1 MANRISINYT
11 EAEAIVSEL
20 NKGITDMETNVETL
34 VSKTNSVIGIE
45 WIGKDA
51 DATKGKMDD
60 AKKRFDQQIEALKT
74 ITNNIKEYIEKMY
87 RAEEETAMAQGN
99 YPEN

>member
-11 EAEAIVSEL
+11 EAEAIVSAL

-87 RAEEETAMAQGN
+87 RAEEETAMAQG
-99 YPEN
+99 YFI

>member
-74 ITNNIKEYIEKMY
+74 ITNNIKEYIEKMC
-87 RAEEETAMAQGN
+87 RAEEETAMAQGDFV
-99 YPEN
+99 

>member
-20 NKGITDMETNVETL
+20 NKGITDMETL

-87 RAEEETAMAQGN
+87 RAEEETAMAQGDFI
-99 YPEN
+99 